1 MRPIGLGLAAA
12 LLVAV
17 LAPVAVMSAPKA
29 AAPAVSEA
37 QRKQGMAEAPPL
49 VTAAALPCQ
58 VSDARF
64 VGKTPEDKKKGA
76 PAQSYYEVACA
87 AGSMGYVLQA
97 TVGATP
103 TAFTCVEANT
113 PPEAG
118 KPPALPCLLPGNADP
133 KASLAAALA
142 KNNIQC
148 VPEQARGIG
157 QSKTS
162 TYLEIACQGGVGYVV
177 VASSPFD
184 ASKKLEAQNCLNFD
198 GAGGNIK
205 CTLGDPA
212 ARMAVVDRYA
222 AEAKNNCTVKDRRF
236 VGTAVDGSNFFEAS
250 CQDGKGYIYKISPA
264 GALATTYECAKA
276 QGILGGCTLTD
287 ARQAA
292 TEQAGLYT
300 KLAKNAGSDCQVEKY
315 AVFPAGQGEDVVE
328 LVCAGGKGGVGIF
341 KAGAKGEVLDCGHA
355 LVAGYRCGLNKAD
368 SGNAALTADLK
379 KFQATS
385 TCSVSNSRLAAK
397 TAKGTLLLEV
407 ACSDGLKG
415 YMIEYTTG
423 PVTAVGATGC
433 AFSGGCK
440 LPGNT

>member
-29 AAPAVSEA
+29 AAPAVTDA
-37 QRKQGMAEAPPL
+37 ARKQGMAEAPAI
-49 VTAAALPCQ
+49 VTAAAIPCQ

-64 VGKTPEDKKKGA
+64 VGKTPEDKKGGK
-76 PAQSYYEVACA
+76 PAQTYYEVACA
-87 AGSMGYVLQA
+87 AGGMGYVLQSA
-97 TVGATP
+97 VGAAP

-118 KPPALPCLLPGNADP
+118 KPAALPCLLPGNADP
-133 KASLAAALA
+133 KAALAATLA
-142 KNNIQC
+142 AQNVQC
-148 VPEQARGIG
+148 TPEAARGIG

-177 VASSPFD
+177 VASAPYD
-184 ASKKLEAQNCLNFD
+184 GSKKVEAQNCLNFD
-198 GAGGNIK
+198 AGGGNIK
-205 CTLGDPA
+205 CALGDPA

-222 AEAKNNCTVKDRRF
+222 VDAKNNCAVKDRRF
-236 VGTAVDGSNFFEAS
+236 VGTATDGSNFFEAS
-250 CQDGKGYIYKISPA
+250 CQDGKGYIFKIAPT
-264 GALATTYECAKA
+264 GALAQTYECAKA

-300 KLAKNAGSDCQVEKY
+300 RLAKAAGSSCQVEKY
-315 AVFPAGQGEDVVE
+315 AIFPAVAGEDVVE
-328 LVCAGGKGGVGIF
+328 LVCTGGAGGVGIF
-341 KAGAKGEVLDCGHA
+341 KAGGKGEVLDCGHA

-368 SGNAALTADLK
+368 SGNGALTADLK
-379 KFQATS
+379 KFQAS
-385 TCSVSNSRLAAK
+385 TTCIVSNSRLAAK

-407 ACSDGLKG
+407 ACADGLKG
-415 YMIEYTTG
+415 YMIEYSTG

-433 AFSGGCK
+433 AFTGGCK